1 MDDVLEALDG
11 ATDPLAALGHPGPT
25 AGDPLEVLEILAQA
39 TNTGDQGEPGDP
51 LEALEARNLL
61 EALDASSPLA
71 AVRAVAKAAPA
82 VRPRRIAAKAKTL
95 PAPPAGAPTKVRK
108 VRQAEIDAHLGVAV
122 ALLPGRIATAHVSMP
137 SGFRPAASTMSP
149 SNSSSNSSSRVL

>member
-25 AGDPLEVLEILAQA
+25 AGDPFEVLEILAQA

-71 AVRAVAKAAPA
+71 ALRAVAKAAPA

-95 PAPPAGAPTKVRK
+95 PAPPAGAPTEVTKRVVAK
-108 VRQAEIDAHLGVAV
+108 AEIDAHLGVAV
-122 ALLPGRIATAHVSMP
+122 ALLPGRIATAHVSIVVGELLHRLAGAP
-137 SGFRPAASTMSP
+137 ISASQYCMT
-149 SNSSSNSSSRVL
+149 